1 MAHKIFDPATQEAR
15 IKHDIYSREQ
25 RISEQQ
31 VVILGNRY
39 KIAVLSGSLAALVLA
54 LGLTYF
60 FYRKKNRLY
69 QAIVSQNHEYMQHEQ
84 MLLAQM
90 EQMRQAGH
98 PTPVPID
105 KLQDLMNRFTVQMLE
120 NKLFTDSSL
129 TIAAV
134 AERLETN
141 RTYLSK
147 AINDIT
153 GKTFTQLVNEYR
165 IRQAI
170 AEISDLKADKPLK
183 QIATDV
189 GFNSLSTFYK
199 TFQASTGMTPAR
211 YRSQLKGL

>member
-1 MAHKIFDPATQEAR
+1 
-15 IKHDIYSREQ
+15 
-25 RISEQQ
+25 
-31 VVILGNRY
+31 
-39 KIAVLSGSLAALVLA
+39 
-54 LGLTYF
+54 
-60 FYRKKNRLY
+60 
-69 QAIVSQNHEYMQHEQ
+69 
-84 MLLAQM
+84 
-90 EQMRQAGH
+90 
-98 PTPVPID
+98 
-105 KLQDLMNRFTVQMLE
+105 MNRFTVQMLE
-120 NKLFTDSSL
+120 NKLFTDPSL

-189 GFNSLSTFYK
+189 GFNSLSTFYN